1 MTDYDMSLLLSDATH
16 LAELL
21 QRNDITSEALT
32 RQTLNAI
39 ERLDPALNCYIS
51 VYAEAALE
59 AARASDARRRAGQLR
74 SPLDGLT
81 LAVKDNIDVAGMV
94 TTAGLNIPAQAAPA
108 ESDAFVIAQL
118 REAGCVILG
127 KLNMHEAALG
137 ATNDNP
143 HHGRCINPHRSGFT
157 PGGSSGGSGAAVA
170 AGLCALALGTD
181 TMGSVRI
188 PASYCGVSG
197 LKPTAGAV
205 SIGGSVLL
213 SRRLDNIGPLARSPR
228 DLALIMPWMVK
239 QDPACAQSRGL
250 SLASEM
256 KPLEQLHIA
265 VLSDVSGMDVE
276 ADIAQAYAHA
286 VKHLTQQGAQVSYCD
301 LSQFDFAR
309 SRRAGLLM
317 CEVDMYLYHQ
327 SQLDAHPEYYSD
339 QLKAMM
345 QWGIAKTAVDVQ
357 AADWRM
363 DDTSV
368 QLAQL
373 LSDVDVLLLPTAPQ
387 TAFCFDQPAPT
398 GQADLTNMANMSG
411 HPAISVPMG
420 LSQAGLPMGLQM
432 VGQRGA
438 DRSLIDLAQW
448 FADTA
453 GGQCPLKPE
462 LLLS

>member
-1 MTDYDMSLLLSDATH
+1 MTDFDMSLLLADATH

-21 QRNDITSEALT
+21 QRDELSSESLT
-32 RQTLNAI
+32 LQTLKAI

-51 VYAEAALE
+51 VYPEAALA
-59 AARASDARRRAGQLR
+59 AARASDERRRQGRLR

-94 TTAGLNIPAQAAPA
+94 TTAGLNIPADSTPA
-108 ESDAFVIAQL
+108 EHDAFVIAQL
-118 REAGCVILG
+118 RQAGCVIIG

-143 HHGRCINPHRSGFT
+143 HHGRCMNPHRPGFT

-228 DLALIMPWMVK
+228 DLGLMMPSLVQ
-239 QDPACAQSRGL
+239 QDHACAQSRGL
-250 SLASEM
+250 SLASGM
-256 KPLEQLHIA
+256 KPVEQLRFA
-265 VLSDVSGMDVE
+265 ALTDVSGVDT
-276 ADIAQAYAHA
+276 DISLAYTQAVQHFI
-286 VKHLTQQGAQVSYCD
+286 QRGAQVTYCD

-327 SQLDAHPEYYSD
+327 PQLDAHPEYYSD

-345 QWGIAKTAVDVQ
+345 QWGVGKSAVEAL
-357 AADWRM
+357 AADWLM

-373 LSDVDVLLLPTAPQ
+373 LSNVDVLLLPTAPQ
-387 TAFCFDQPAPT
+387 TAFSFEQPAPA

-420 LSQAGLPMGLQM
+420 ISPGGLPMGLQL

-438 DRSLIDLAQW
+438 DRSLIELAQW

-453 GGQCPLKPE
+453 AGQCPLDPQQ
-462 LLLS
+462 LLAS